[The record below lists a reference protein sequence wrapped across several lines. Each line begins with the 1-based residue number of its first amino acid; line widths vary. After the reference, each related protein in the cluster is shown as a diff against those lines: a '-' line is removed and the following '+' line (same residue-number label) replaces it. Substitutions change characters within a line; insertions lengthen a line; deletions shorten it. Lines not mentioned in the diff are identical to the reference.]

1 MDKHILTYSTLWN
14 LVNLDTGDHKQKD
27 IAQLFLT
34 AMLDWKRTEPTNIS
48 EFINDLKAYFG
59 TPLSK
64 DKINSKKF
72 DGQNAWD
79 IEAGSSISELID
91 LSTGLYNEPD
101 FDKIIGNIL
110 NLYEQ
115 EFSKVDFIAELK
127 YLTTEQ
133 GGRKTPA
140 YSGYRPQVKFDF
152 TEMQT
157 SGQQTFIDKEIVYP
171 GETVNAKIKI
181 VSPDYFAGNLKE
193 GMKFEFREG
202 ATIIGKGQ
210 IKNIINSKLDKP
222 AGNIGSYV
230 KRFLETTHD

>member
-14 LVNLDTGDHKQKD
+14 LVNLDTDDHKQKD

-48 EFINDLKAYFG
+48 EFIKDLKVYFG

-64 DKINSKKF
+64 EKINSKKF

-79 IEAGSSISELID
+79 IEAGSSITELID
-91 LSTGLYNEPD
+91 LSTGFYNEPD

-110 NLYEQ
+110 NHYEQ

-140 YSGYRPQVKFDF
+140 HSGYRPQVKFDF

-181 VSPDYFAGNLKE
+181 ASPDYFAGNLTE

-202 ATIIGKGQ
+202 ATIIGTGQ
-210 IKNIINSKLDKP
+210 ITDIINDKLDKP
-222 AGNIGSYV
+222 AGNKSIATSGA
-230 KRFLETTHD
+230 

>member
-1 MDKHILTYSTLWN
+1 MTYSTLWN
-14 LVNLDTGDHKQKD
+14 LVNLDTSDHKEKD
-27 IAQLFLT
+27 IAKLFLI
-34 AMLDWKRTEPTNIS
+34 AMLDWKRTDPTNIS
-48 EFINDLKAYFG
+48 EFIKDLKVYFG
-59 TPLSK
+59 TPLTK
-64 DKINSKKF
+64 DKIDSKKF
-72 DGQNAWD
+72 DGRNAWD

-91 LSTGLYNEPD
+91 LSTEFYNEAD

-110 NLYEQ
+110 NHYEQ

-140 YSGYRPQVKFDF
+140 YSGYRPQVKFGF

-181 VSPDYFAGNLKE
+181 LSPDFFAGNLTE

-202 ATIIGKGQ
+202 SKIIGIGQ
-210 IKNIINSKLDKP
+210 ITDIINDKLEKP
-222 AGNIGSYV
+222 AGNKSIATSGA
-230 KRFLETTHD
+230 

>member
-34 AMLDWKRTEPTNIS
+34 AMLDWKRTETTNIS

-72 DGQNAWD
+72 DGQNAWN

-91 LSTGLYNEPD
+91 LSTWLYNEPD
-101 FDKIIGNIL
+101 FDKILRNIL
-110 NLYEQ
+110 NHYEQ

-157 SGQQTFIDKEIVYP
+157 SGQQTFIDKEIVYS

-181 VSPDYFAGNLKE
+181 VSPDYFAGYLKE

-202 ATIIGKGQ
+202 ATIIGTGQ
-210 IKNIINSKLDKP
+210 ITNIINDKLDKP
-222 AGNIGSYV
+222 AGNIGLQQV
-230 KRFLETTHD
+230 GLKE